1 MNHFTPYS
9 QDVPTAE
16 ERNKVYQY
24 LFSHIGKMAN
34 ERKGLLYTPSPSE
47 VFDLDLKCG
56 QAMPGTSSILHK
68 CSISFSNL
76 KHKKNTNV
84 TFSYIPYFLTRCEC
98 RCAVRLH
105 NAGFVTTN
113 NKKILDGRGSLGWA
127 CE

>member
-24 LFSHIGKMAN
+24 LFSHIGKMATD
-34 ERKGLLYTPSPSE
+34 RKGLLYTPSPSE

-76 KHKKNTNV
+76 KHKKKHKCDIQLYPL
-84 TFSYIPYFLTRCEC
+84 FSDKVWMSVCCST
-98 RCAVRLH
+98 
-105 NAGFVTTN
+105 
-113 NKKILDGRGSLGWA
+113 S
-127 CE
+127 